1 MGKMEMPSSEWELA
15 PSLHLPGKEVQLQ
28 GNIYFRQYG
37 NGGDHLVVTAT
48 FRMRTA
54 PCKRWHECGLHL
66 QGALPCSSSML
77 VHSSDAWA
85 IGRFW
90 ATSSS
95 ITWVS
100 ALGSW
105 GTASLAFI

>member
-54 PCKRWHECGLHL
+54 PC
-66 QGALPCSSSML
+66 
-77 VHSSDAWA
+77 
-85 IGRFW
+85 
-90 ATSSS
+90 
-95 ITWVS
+95 
-100 ALGSW
+100 
-105 GTASLAFI
+105 